1 MVGSLTNLSNWRTE
15 RARYR
20 ADVVLSPESLSASD
34 LVEAQFAGF
43 DVHMLALEMGMPI
56 PVDIARSS
64 QALVVEV
71 RCDQPSA
78 VERLHRLLGERGSLP
93 VLAAIREPS
102 LADMRTLM
110 RIGVADILPLPLKA
124 ADLAQALER
133 ISIDLD
139 RRHTD
144 SAPRGRIIPAIKSRG
159 GVGATTILTQIGCI
173 LSAASRFRGA
183 PPCLV
188 DFDLQFGNAALY
200 LGQLPELGIR
210 ELLDAG
216 DRLDGAMLKSAL
228 SRHASGLSYLAAPQ
242 EVVPLETLNV
252 EQVDSVMELVR
263 REFSVVLI
271 DLPPDW
277 TVWSLSILA
286 EADQILLVSELSIA
300 SLHQAKRQLEFLRQ
314 QDLGH
319 VPVNVV
325 MNKVSK
331 GLFKSVDLQ
340 DAARIL
346 GREVAF
352 TIADDAVA
360 VRSALDQG
368 EPLAQVNPRS
378 RTARDL
384 GELAVAIL
392 AKTAVA
398 S

>member
-1 MVGSLTNLSNWRTE
+1 MVGSITNLSNWRTE
-15 RARYR
+15 KPRYR
-20 ADVVLSPESLSASD
+20 ADVILTPESLAGSD
-34 LVEAQFAGF
+34 SVAGPCAGF
-43 DVHMLALEMGMPI
+43 EVHALALDIGLPVPAEM
-56 PVDIARSS
+56 ARSS

-71 RCDQPSA
+71 RCDQA
-78 VERLHRLLGERGSLP
+78 TAFERLQRLLADRTLP

-102 LADMRTLM
+102 LADMRALM
-110 RIGVADILPLPLKA
+110 RMGVADILPLPLRVA
-124 ADLAQALER
+124 ELAQALER
-133 ISIDLD
+133 ISVDLD
-139 RRHTD
+139 RRDESGPH
-144 SAPRGRIIPAIKSRG
+144 GRVIPAIKSRG

-173 LSAASRFRGA
+173 LSAASRFRGG

-200 LGQLPELGIR
+200 LGQLPELGVK
-210 ELLDAG
+210 ELLEAG
-216 DRLDGAMLKSAL
+216 DRLDISMLKSVL
-228 SRHASGLSYLAAPQ
+228 TRHPSGLSYLAAPP
-242 EVVPLETLNV
+242 EVMPLEFLSPD
-252 EQVDSVMELVR
+252 QVDEVMALVR
-263 REFSVVLI
+263 REFPVVLV

-300 SLHQAKRQLEFLRQ
+300 SLHQAKRQLDFLRQ

-319 VPVNVV
+319 IPVSVV

-331 GLFKSVDLQ
+331 GMFKSVDFQ

-352 TIADDAVA
+352 TVADDAAA

-368 EPLAQVNPRS
+368 EPITQLNPRS

-384 GELAVAIL
+384 GELAAGL
-392 AKTAVA
+392 HAKPAVA
-398 S
+398 H